1 VEWQAVKRF
10 FSNEYWIF
18 RFILYGVLAVL
29 FLLLAVYIR
38 WGQSP
43 ALPKKQDFLPAFPGA
58 EGFGTSTPGGRF
70 GRIVFV
76 TNLND
81 TTDVNSPSYPGSLR
95 WAVEHVWAEDPA
107 DPYGQRRIIVFKAGG
122 AIQLTDSLI
131 LKHPFITIAGQTAP
145 GDGITL
151 RGNELIVATHD
162 VIIRGIRV
170 RVGDEGEPT
179 CCLDGINI
187 STYHANGDVYNV
199 VVDHSSVSWAIDE
212 NMSFWIDPSK
222 PYSIHDVT
230 LQWLVI
236 SEGLHNSIHMDE
248 GAAVPDPHSMGL
260 IIGAGVSNT
269 SIHHNLF
276 AHNWGRNPRLSG
288 VSNTEIS
295 NNLIYDWGDKG
306 LEINSAVN
314 IARVTSNYYKPG
326 NSSNGPG
333 IYLGDANPESALL
346 FDGNLIDQGGWAA
359 RFNSIGGQRL
369 TTAQKPKF
377 EPSNVFI
384 TKARAA
390 YNQVLLYAG
399 AIVPVRDSIDA
410 RLVSDVKAG
419 TGSIIDS
426 QYQVGGWLENFT
438 TYSSL
443 QDQDEDGIPSDWEH
457 AHGLNPNDPDDASDP
472 SRLSPAG
479 YSWIEEYI
487 NSLLPVLN

>member
-1 VEWQAVKRF
+1 MKLKGF
-10 FSNEYWIF
+10 FSKDLWLF
-18 RFILYGVLAVL
+18 RFVLYGVLSIF

-38 WGQSP
+38 WGQPS

-81 TTDVNSPSYPGSLR
+81 TTDASSLAYEGSLR

-107 DPYGQRRIIVFKAGG
+107 DPYGQRRVIVFKVSGV
-122 AIQLTDSLI
+122 IPLVDSLI

-145 GDGITL
+145 GDGVTL

-162 VIIRGIRV
+162 VIIRGIRI

-179 CCLDGINI
+179 CCLDGVSI
-187 STYHANGDVYNV
+187 STYHADGDVYNIV
-199 VVDHSSVSWAIDE
+199 IDHSSISWAIDE
-212 NMSFWIDPSK
+212 NFSFWIDPSK

-230 LQWLVI
+230 LQWSVI

-248 GAAVPDPHSMGL
+248 GAIVLDPHSMGL
-260 IIGAGVSNT
+260 IIGEGVSNA

-306 LEINSAVN
+306 LEINRGVN
-314 IARVTSNYYKPG
+314 ISRITSNYFKPG
-326 NSSNGPG
+326 MSSNGPG

-346 FDGNLIDQGGWAA
+346 FDGNLIEQGGRAA
-359 RFNSIGGQRL
+359 GFNSISGQRL

-377 EPSNVFI
+377 EPSNI
-384 TKARAA
+384 LISRARIA
-390 YNQVLLYAG
+390 YDQTLQYAG
-399 AIVPVRDSIDA
+399 AIFPVRDSIDA
-410 RLVSDVKAG
+410 RLVSDVKTG
-419 TGSIIDS
+419 SGSIIDS
-426 QYQVGGWLENFT
+426 QSQVGGWVDSFAAHLYPE
-438 TYSSL
+438 
-443 QDQDEDGIPSDWEH
+443 DRDEDGIPSDWEYS
-457 AHGLNPNDPDDASDP
+457 HGLDPDNPDDASDP
-472 SRLSPAG
+472 ARLSPAG

-487 NSLLPVLN
+487 NSLMSMLN